1 MSISILHIALDTPLR
16 RVFDYRVPVGPT
28 LAPQSLRAGMRV
40 RVPFGRRRLIGILVG
55 WADRSEVPEAKLKAA
70 MEILDTEPVF
80 DAVTFELLRW
90 AADYYH
96 HPIGEVFAAAMPAAV
111 RQGRAL
117 SSRIE
122 EWLLSAAGRSE
133 IETPSD
139 RRGPKRRALLQW
151 LQMQPP
157 LTSDDIV
164 GAGFAP
170 EHLKALAARDWV
182 ELQEREPAVQIPTVT
197 ASEIALTAAQTEA
210 VAAITA
216 ALGHFEAHLL
226 FGVTG
231 SGKTEVYLRA
241 IATVIERGGQ
251 ALVLVPEIAL
261 TPQLLDRFR
270 RRFSAGVAVIH
281 SGLTGTD
288 RHEAWSAAR
297 SGQARIVIGTRSAVF
312 TPLPHLALIV
322 VDEEHDTSF
331 KQQEGFRYSARDIAV
346 LRAQRAAIPVVLGSA
361 TPSLESLENVGSER
375 YRQLRLPERTGAAH
389 DTRMTLVD
397 LRAHANEQGL
407 SQPAIHAM
415 EVHLKNGGQVIVFLN
430 RRGFAPT
437 LFCCACGWVAACAHC
452 DARMTIHRRA
462 ARLRCHHCGAEGP
475 IPMQC
480 GACQQALMPVG
491 QGTERVEDALA
502 QLFPDFPLARL
513 DRDSVSGRGAM
524 EEVLRSVHSGSAKI
538 LVGTQM
544 LTKGHHFPD
553 VSLVVILDAD
563 QGLFAT
569 DYRATERLA
578 QMITQVAGRAG
589 REARAGEVIIQ
600 TQFPDHPLL
609 NRLIHAGY
617 EGFATDA
624 LEERRAA
631 EWPPFSRLALLRADA
646 RNPERVDEFL
656 RTALRAATGARDVK
670 LLGPATALIAR
681 RADRHRAH
689 LLVEAATRPQLQQF
703 LKVWLPRVDALPIK
717 QGLRWSIDVDPTE
730 VD

>member
-1 MSISILHIALDTPLR
+1 MTISILQIALDTPLR
-16 RVFDYRVPVGPT
+16 RVFDYRLPTAEGLGPSV
-28 LAPQSLRAGMRV
+28 LKAGMRV
-40 RVPFGRRRLIGILVG
+40 RVPFGRRSLIGILVG
-55 WADRSEVPEAKLKAA
+55 WADHSDVPEGKLKAA
-70 MEILDTEPVF
+70 LEFLDDEPVF
-80 DAVTFELLRW
+80 DAITFDLLRW

-96 HPIGEVFAAAMPAAV
+96 HPIGEVFAAAMPSAI
-111 RQGRAL
+111 RQGRSL
-117 SSRIE
+117 SSTIE
-122 EWLLSAAGRSE
+122 EWSLTEAGQAE
-133 IETPSD
+133 IHTPSD
-139 RRGPKRRALLQW
+139 RRAPKRRALLQW
-151 LQMQPP
+151 LQTHPDV
-157 LTSDDIV
+157 SADDIA
-164 GAGFAP
+164 GAGFAA
-170 EHLKALAARDWV
+170 EHLKALATRGWA
-182 ELQEREPAVQIPTVT
+182 QMHERAPVPQIPSV
-197 ASEIALTAAQTEA
+197 ALSEVKLTPAQTAAVE
-210 VAAITA
+210 AITGS
-216 ALGHFEAHLL
+216 LGRFEAHLL

-241 IATVIERGGQ
+241 IAEVIARGGQ
-251 ALVLVPEIAL
+251 TLVLVPEIAL
-261 TPQLLDRFR
+261 TPQLLERFR

-297 SGQARIVIGTRSAVF
+297 SGLARIVIGTRSAVF
-312 TPLPHLALIV
+312 TPLPDLALIV

-346 LRAQRAAIPVVLGSA
+346 LRAQRTAIPVVLGSA
-361 TPSLESLENVGSER
+361 TPSLESLENVAEQR

-397 LRAHANEQGL
+397 LRAHANDQGL
-407 SQPAIHAM
+407 SQPALHAM
-415 EVHLKNGGQVIVFLN
+415 TTHLKNGGQVIVFLN

-462 ARLRCHHCGAEGP
+462 ARLRCHHCGAESP
-475 IPMQC
+475 IPTLC
-480 GACQQALMPVG
+480 GACQQPLMPVG
-491 QGTERVEDALA
+491 QGTERVEDVLS
-502 QLFPDFPLARL
+502 QLFPNYPLARL

-524 EEVLRSVHSGSAKI
+524 EEVLESVQNGSARI

-617 EGFATDA
+617 EGFAADA

-631 EWPPFSRLALLRADA
+631 SWPPFSRLALLRADA
-646 RNPERVDEFL
+646 RDPKRVDEFL
-656 RTALRAATGARDVK
+656 REALRAAAGGRDVK

-689 LLVEAATRPQLQQF
+689 VLIEAATRPQLQQF
-703 LKVWLPRVDALPIK
+703 LKIWLPRVDALPLK